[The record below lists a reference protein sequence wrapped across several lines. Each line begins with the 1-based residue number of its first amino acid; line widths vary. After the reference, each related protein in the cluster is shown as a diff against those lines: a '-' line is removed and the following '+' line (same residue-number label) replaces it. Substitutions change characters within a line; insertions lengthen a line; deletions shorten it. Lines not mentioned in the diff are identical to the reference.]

1 MTDMQNLMLTICFGV
16 SLGFVASG
24 IVFLIE
30 DAIYQHK
37 KKKRKKQENRDKT
50 E

>member
-1 MTDMQNLMLTICFGV
+1 MTDVQNLMLTVCFGV
-16 SLGFVASG
+16 SVGFVVGG

-37 KKKRKKQENRDKT
+37 KKKRKKKENIDKA